1 MKKSFLVIF
10 EILRPFVNTLTP
22 DEKYFPG
29 SGENIREPIQM
40 QLSKKLKIFS
50 EFSTAFP
57 KSTFNF
63 KHFEKNDESDSLC
76 LSKII
81 DCKMRAYGNV

>member
-1 MKKSFLVIF
+1 
-10 EILRPFVNTLTP
+10 
-22 DEKYFPG
+22 
-29 SGENIREPIQM
+29 M
-40 QLSKKLKIFS
+40 QLSKKLKNFS